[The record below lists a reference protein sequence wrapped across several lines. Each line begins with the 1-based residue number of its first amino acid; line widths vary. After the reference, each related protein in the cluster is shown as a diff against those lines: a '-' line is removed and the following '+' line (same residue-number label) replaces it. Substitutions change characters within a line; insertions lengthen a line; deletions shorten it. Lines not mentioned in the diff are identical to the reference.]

1 MITVSFENQSKRSRE
16 TSVLIAR
23 PLPLDAATQEG
34 DNKTKR
40 SAQMCHLTV
49 LLVLFTSKVF
59 PRHALRNSDR
69 AASVSHSYAR

>member
-49 LLVLFTSKVF
+49 LLVLFT
-59 PRHALRNSDR
+59 
-69 AASVSHSYAR
+69 